1 MLLAFCYG
9 ACTSL
14 QYTSM
19 NTLAYADI
27 AEADASNASSI
38 ASTAQQLSISF
49 GVAIAG
55 LTTAVFVP
63 VSARLHAGAMVEGIH
78 RAFLFLGILTVF
90 STLVFRAIKAGDG
103 GDVSHQRSIH
113 PGG

>member
-1 MLLAFCYG
+1 M
-9 ACTSL
+9 
-14 QYTSM
+14 
-19 NTLAYADI
+19 
-27 AEADASNASSI
+27 ASSI

-63 VSARLHAGAMVEGIH
+63 ASASLHANAMISGIH

-90 STLVFRAIKAGDG
+90 STLVFRTLKAGDG
-103 GDVSHQRSIH
+103 ADLGSQRSVH